1 MDRVQTILEGR
12 CLECAERLPAHT
24 IRCPLNPSA
33 KLSAGIARIQ
43 QNIDNKL
50 EQLTTLLNENKI
62 SVEEF
67 EDLIQKISYKH
78 D

>member
-1 MDRVQTILEGR
+1 MEQVQTILEGR
-12 CLECAERLPAHT
+12 CLECAERLPHHT
-24 IRCPLNPSA
+24 IRCPLNPHSQ
-33 KLSAGIARIQ
+33 LSAGISRIQ

-67 EDLIQKISYKH
+67 QDLIEKLSYKH